1 MRRDWWMCA
10 AVLALAAFGVLVQ
23 VRLAGSVP
31 ELSGL
36 APLLTGLL
44 GGVAA
49 ALMLALLVFGRRY
62 RGGLYLPGRI
72 NPSELVK
79 LCLAAFLAGWMGK
92 PGRTMTGLFL
102 CGALFLMVAAA
113 GDFGLLAQLAITV
126 AALLWAASW
135 FWGGAAFLA
144 LAGGMAFA
152 AAYPSG
158 HLATRFAVWRD
169 PFGDVTGAGW
179 QTLQGLA
186 AVLSGGITGAGFGLG
201 EVQAVPIVA
210 SDFVYAAVAEEL
222 GLAGCMTILAL
233 WAFVFARGI
242 CMAARRTADAP
253 AEALL
258 ATGIVASLAVQLVLN
273 ILHHIG
279 KGGLFHFILHAPLH
293 PFQFC
298 VHRLVDVSADRA
310 FGIGMRVEME
320 QSVVVDA
327 VGFCSCQHAGHA
339 GTDICTEGKIDALRD
354 ADQPGLLEIAH
365 HIADDN
371 RIDADAAGKHAA
383 GHLFVFAQKVD
394 HREQMDA
401 DGKLARHLHCIT
413 SCL

>member
-1 MRRDWWMCA
+1 MRRDWWICS
-10 AVLALAAFGVLVQ
+10 AVLILAVFGVLLQ

-31 ELSGL
+31 ALQGL
-36 APLLTGLL
+36 APLLAGLL

-49 ALMLALLVFGRRY
+49 AVACGGGRAERFLTGKGKWIAFGVAVALMVALLVFGRRY

-79 LCLAAFLAGWMGK
+79 LCLAAFLAGWMRSS
-92 PGRTMTGLFL
+92 GRTVKGLFL
-102 CGALFLMVAAA
+102 CGGLFLMVAAA
-113 GDFGLLAQLAITV
+113 GDLGLLAQLAITV

-144 LAGGMAFA
+144 LAGGMIFV

-179 QTLQGLA
+179 QTLQGLTA
-186 AVLSGGITGAGFGLG
+186 ILSGGMTGTGFGLG

-222 GLAGCMTILAL
+222 GLAGCATVLAL
-233 WAFVFARGI
+233 WTFVFARGI
-242 CMAARRTADAP
+242 CAAVRRAADAP

-273 ILHHIG
+273 VAGVLNVLPMTGITLPLISL
-279 KGGLFHFILHAPLH
+279 GGSSQATVLIMCGVLA
-293 PFQFC
+293 
-298 VHRLVDVSADRA
+298 
-310 FGIGMRVEME
+310 GMSGSTPSGGGGRR
-320 QSVVVDA
+320 SSS
-327 VGFCSCQHAGHA
+327 G
-339 GTDICTEGKIDALRD
+339 R
-354 ADQPGLLEIAH
+354 
-365 HIADDN
+365 
-371 RIDADAAGKHAA
+371 R
-383 GHLFVFAQKVD
+383 FA
-394 HREQMDA
+394 
-401 DGKLARHLHCIT
+401 
-413 SCL
+413 